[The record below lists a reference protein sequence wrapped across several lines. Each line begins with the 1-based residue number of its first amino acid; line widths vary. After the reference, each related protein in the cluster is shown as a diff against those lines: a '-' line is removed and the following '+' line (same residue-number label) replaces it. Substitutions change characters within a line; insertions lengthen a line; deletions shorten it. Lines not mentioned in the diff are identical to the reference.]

1 MPWTGSEELDNTFF
15 SREKGKRFLKTSNSR
30 SYFSWTIRYM
40 PARAARTAITFR
52 IARISAD
59 TPDEV
64 RKSKSTN
71 RRNVTAKRYP

>member
-1 MPWTGSEELDNTFF
+1 
-15 SREKGKRFLKTSNSR
+15 
-30 SYFSWTIRYM
+30 M